1 MDHNILE
8 VVLFILGNHSM
19 MAHNSAAGPSN
30 YMNGAGGSPLS
41 TARPQPNSADV
52 RAAAVHGAAP
62 TTQEDYG
69 SRKPA
74 KLEAIRMPTPKKG
87 KKKRQQTWDNI
98 DDY

>member
-1 MDHNILE
+1 MGYIKKIF
-8 VVLFILGNHSM
+8 VLAGNGS
-19 MAHNSAAGPSN
+19 MAHNNAGPSN
-30 YMNGAGGSPLS
+30 YMNGGSGGSPLN

-69 SRKPA
+69 MRKPA
-74 KLEAIRMPTPKKG
+74 KLEAIRLPTPKKG